1 MKVEIIFLTAVL
13 GLAAIH
19 LVFSLVNFL
28 AGSNRRSIQESDKKK
43 ERADWYVFFDKS
55 ALYGDIGNT
64 ATEPEGTSINDVES
78 NPACEDTCQ
87 PLEAYT

>member
-13 GLAAIH
+13 GIAAIH
-19 LVFSLVNFL
+19 LGFSLVNFL
-28 AGSNRRSIQESDKKK
+28 AGFNRRSIQESDKKK

-55 ALYGDIGNT
+55 SLYGDIGNT
-64 ATEPEGTSINDVES
+64 AMEPEGSSINDVES
-78 NPACEDTCQ
+78 NPACEDACQ